1 MKTMK
6 NRFMIAILSTTLVLS
21 GCACTNTKEKKE
33 EKVVQKKK
41 EKKKESIQEAINLPE
56 EAEAK
61 PVVDSGISSLY
72 TDEELLAYANDHF
85 HDYWQT
91 YYGFMTG
98 TYFEST
104 REFGSSVITDPNIHS
119 LQDIENV
126 WYQKFSR
133 RYPVPYMDMNINFY
147 KEAPFWEENGR
158 VYERNHIDGIVG
170 HSIYFD
176 HIVQKT
182 DDEVWFALFSE
193 GVDGTIQDWNQEWSF
208 VYEDGQLKYGT
219 VVRHNQ

>member
-1 MKTMK
+1 MKR
-6 NRFMIAILSTTLVLS
+6 NRIIAAVLAAVLTLS
-21 GCACTNTKEKKE
+21 GCACENSKDKKD

-41 EKKKESIQEAINLPE
+41 VKKESKQEIVSLPE
-56 EAEAK
+56 ESEAK
-61 PVVDSGISSLY
+61 PVVDTTLSDLY

-85 HDYWQT
+85 EDFWRT
-91 YYGFMTG
+91 YYGFMAG
-98 TYFEST
+98 TYFEGT
-104 REFGSSVITDPNIHS
+104 GEFGNATITDPNIHS
-119 LQDIENV
+119 LQDVKNV

-133 RYPVPYMDMNINFY
+133 RYLVPYMDMSINFY
-147 KEAPFWEENGR
+147 KEAPFWEEDGQ
-158 VYERNHIDGIVG
+158 VYQRYHIDGIVG

-219 VVRHNQ
+219 VVRHDR

>member
-1 MKTMK
+1 MKR
-6 NRFMIAILSTTLVLS
+6 NRIITAALAAVLTLS
-21 GCACTNTKEKKE
+21 GCVCQNNKDKKD

-41 EKKKESIQEAINLPE
+41 EKKESKQEAVSLPKESET
-56 EAEAK
+56 K
-61 PVVDSGISSLY
+61 PVVDTTLSDLY

-85 HDYWQT
+85 EDYWIT

-104 REFGSSVITDPNIHS
+104 REFGSSIITDPNIHS
-119 LQDIENV
+119 LQDIEDV

-133 RYPVPYMDMNINFY
+133 RYPVPYMDMSINIY
-147 KEAPFWEENGR
+147 KEAPFWEEDGQ
-158 VYERNHIDGIVG
+158 VYQRYHIDGIVG

-176 HIVQKT
+176 HIVQKS

-193 GVDGTIQDWNQEWSF
+193 GVDGSIQDSSMKM
-208 VYEDGQLKYGT
+208 DS
-219 VVRHNQ
+219 

>member
-1 MKTMK
+1 MKR
-6 NRFMIAILSTTLVLS
+6 NRIIAAVLAAVLTLS
-21 GCACTNTKEKKE
+21 GCACENSKDKKD

-41 EKKKESIQEAINLPE
+41 EKKESKQEIVSLPE
-56 EAEAK
+56 ESEAK
-61 PVVDSGISSLY
+61 PVVDTTLSDLY

-85 HDYWQT
+85 EDFWRT

-98 TYFEST
+98 TYFEGT
-104 REFGSSVITDPNIHS
+104 GEFGNATITDPNIHS
-119 LQDIENV
+119 LQDVENV

-147 KEAPFWEENGR
+147 ENVPFWEEDGQ
-158 VYERNHIDGIVG
+158 VHERYRIDGAVG
-170 HSIYFD
+170 FSICLD
-176 HIVQKT
+176 HITRKT
-182 DDEVWFALFSE
+182 DDEVWFALYSE
-193 GVDGTIQDWNQEWSF
+193 GVDGSIQDWNQEWSF

>member
-1 MKTMK
+1 MKR
-6 NRFMIAILSTTLVLS
+6 NRIIVAVLAAVLTLS
-21 GCACTNTKEKKE
+21 GCACENSKDKKD

-41 EKKKESIQEAINLPE
+41 EKKESKQEAVNLPE
-56 EAEAK
+56 ESEAK
-61 PVVDSGISSLY
+61 PVVDTTLSDLY

-85 HDYWQT
+85 EDYLRT

-98 TYFEST
+98 TYFEGT
-104 REFGSSVITDPNIHS
+104 GEFGNATITDPNIHS
-119 LQDIENV
+119 LQDVENV

-133 RYPVPYMDMNINFY
+133 RYLVPYMDMSMNFY
-147 KEAPFWEENGR
+147 KEAPFWEEDGQ
-158 VYERNHIDGIVG
+158 VYQRYHIDGIVG

-219 VVRHNQ
+219 VVRHDR

>member
-1 MKTMK
+1 MKR
-6 NRFMIAILSTTLVLS
+6 NRVIAAVLAAVLTLS
-21 GCACTNTKEKKE
+21 GCACKNSKDKKD

-41 EKKKESIQEAINLPE
+41 EKKESKQDVVNQPE
-56 EAEAK
+56 EDESK
-61 PVVDSGISSLY
+61 PVVDSGISTLY

-85 HDYWQT
+85 EDYWKT

-147 KEAPFWEENGR
+147 KEAPFWEEDGQ
-158 VYERNHIDGIVG
+158 VYQRYHIDGIVG

-176 HIVQKT
+176 HIVQKS
-182 DDEVWFALFSE
+182 DDEVWFALFSTRA
-193 GVDGTIQDWNQEWSF
+193 DGAIHDWNQEWSF

-219 VVRHNQ
+219 VVRHDQ

>member
-1 MKTMK
+1 MKR
-6 NRFMIAILSTTLVLS
+6 NRIIAAVLAAVLPLS
-21 GCACTNTKEKKE
+21 GCVCQNNKDKKDEKVVQNKKEKKE
-33 EKVVQKKK
+33 SK
-41 EKKKESIQEAINLPE
+41 QEAVSLPE
-56 EAEAK
+56 ESETK
-61 PVVDSGISSLY
+61 PVVDTTLSDLY

-85 HDYWQT
+85 EDYWIT

-104 REFGSSVITDPNIHS
+104 REFGSSIITDPNIHS
-119 LQDIENV
+119 LQDIEDV

-133 RYPVPYMDMNINFY
+133 RYPVPYMDMSINIY
-147 KEAPFWEENGR
+147 KEAPFWEEDGQ
-158 VYERNHIDGIVG
+158 VYQRYHIDGIVG

-176 HIVQKT
+176 HIVQKS

-193 GVDGTIQDWNQEWSF
+193 GVDGSIQDWNQEWSF

-219 VVRHNQ
+219 VVRHDQ

>member
-1 MKTMK
+1 MKR
-6 NRFMIAILSTTLVLS
+6 NRIIVAVLAAVLTLS
-21 GCACTNTKEKKE
+21 GCACENSKDKKD

-41 EKKKESIQEAINLPE
+41 EKKESKQEAISLPE
-56 EAEAK
+56 ESEAK
-61 PVVDSGISSLY
+61 PVVDTTLSDLY

-85 HDYWQT
+85 EDYWRT

-98 TYFEST
+98 TYFEGT
-104 REFGSSVITDPNIHS
+104 GEFGNVTITDPNIHS
-119 LQDIENV
+119 LQDVENV

-147 KEAPFWEENGR
+147 ENVPFWEEDGQ
-158 VYERNHIDGIVG
+158 VHERYRIDGIVG

-176 HIVQKT
+176 HIVQKS